1 MPKPM
6 PMTMP
11 DTLANPTPA
20 LDSKPASPLL
30 AQPAPPWPA
39 PPAGRPSRG
48 SATLGEQLALRVAD
62 RIQRGALAPGARLPS
77 VREGARQH
85 GVSPSTV
92 VAAYDRL
99 QAQGLVEARR
109 QRGFFVRE
117 PGAGSRHGNGGGSN
131 GAARSGT
138 GTGTGT
144 GISINSGIGI
154 GSGSGSA
161 VAATLTAPV
170 DATALIRSMFHPG
183 AAPAAPG
190 MGTLPESW
198 LDRALLDRALRRTL
212 AQSSEALRYGDPA
225 GDESLRQA
233 LARRLGGDLGIAAS
247 ARQIVTTLGAT
258 HALDV
263 VSRTLLQPGDAVL
276 VDEPG
281 WAVEFARLT
290 RQGMRLLPVPR
301 GPDGPDLAVMAQL
314 LAEHRPKL
322 YVTVSVLH
330 NPTGHT
336 LSLAAAHQIL
346 KLAEQFDLTIVEDDT
361 YAWLAPP
368 HAPRLAALD
377 GLARTV
383 YVSGFS
389 KILAPNWRVGFVAAA
404 PALAERLIDTKLLGT
419 LTTPGLQE
427 RAVAWCLDQGLLR
440 RHADRVVQRLD
451 TARVRVVRLAQE
463 AGCRFASPPQGLFGW
478 VDTGVDTERL
488 AALLAAAGWLVAPG
502 SLFHATPRA
511 TTLMRVNFASALDVR
526 FWQSFVSARNAL
538 GGATG

>member
-1 MPKPM
+1 
-6 PMTMP
+6 MP
-11 DTLANPTPA
+11 DMPANPTPA
-20 LDSKPASPLL
+20 LDIKPTSPLL
-30 AQPAPPWPA
+30 AQPAPSWPA

-48 SATLGEQLALRVAD
+48 SATLGEQLALRVAE
-62 RIQRGALAPGARLPS
+62 RIRRGALAPGARLPS

-117 PGAGSRHGNGGGSN
+117 PGAGSRQSGGDGR
-131 GAARSGT
+131 GAGRSGV
-138 GTGTGT
+138 GVSV
-144 GISINSGIGI
+144 GISGGI
-154 GSGSGSA
+154 SSA

-225 GDESLRQA
+225 GDGSLRQA

-451 TARVRVVRLAQE
+451 TARVRAVRLAQE
-463 AGCRFASPPQGLFGW
+463 AGCRFAAPPQGLFGW
-478 VDTGVDTERL
+478 VDAGVDTERL
-488 AALLAAAGWLVAPG
+488 AALLATAGWLVAPG
-502 SLFHATPRA
+502 SLFHSTPRA

-526 FWQSFVSARNAL
+526 FWQSFVSARNVL

>member
-1 MPKPM
+1 
-6 PMTMP
+6 MP
-11 DTLANPTPA
+11 DTLVLPMPA
-20 LDSKPASPLL
+20 PSGVPASSLPV
-30 AQPAPPWPA
+30 
-39 PPAGRPSRG
+39 PPAARPPRS
-48 SATLGEQLALRVAD
+48 STTLGEQLALRVAD

-85 GVSPSTV
+85 GVSTSTV

-117 PGAGSRHGNGGGSN
+117 SGAGR
-131 GAARSGT
+131 
-138 GTGTGT
+138 
-144 GISINSGIGI
+144 I
-154 GSGSGSA
+154 GSGTTGTSRAGVGSPAPAA
-161 VAATLTAPV
+161 VAAPV

-389 KILAPNWRVGFVAAA
+389 KILAPNWRVGYVAAA

-451 TARVRVVRLAQE
+451 SARVRVVRLAQE
-463 AGCRFASPPQGLFGW
+463 AGCRFAAPPQGLFGW

-488 AALLAAAGWLVAPG
+488 AGLLATAGWLVAPG

-526 FWQSFVSARNAL
+526 FWQSFVSARNTLLA
-538 GGATG
+538 ATHG

>member
-1 MPKPM
+1 MNA
-6 PMTMP
+6 
-11 DTLANPTPA
+11 TLDLP
-20 LDSKPASPLL
+20 
-30 AQPAPPWPA
+30 
-39 PPAGRPSRG
+39 
-48 SATLGEQLALRVAD
+48 SATGALQRQGAQTLGDQLAARVAE

-92 VAAYDRL
+92 VVAYDQL

-117 PGAGSRHGNGGGSN
+117 PSAAKPVAHSGPAQPAAGL
-131 GAARSGT
+131 ARL
-138 GTGTGT
+138 
-144 GISINSGIGI
+144 
-154 GSGSGSA
+154 A
-161 VAATLTAPV
+161 APV
-170 DATALIRSMFHPG
+170 DATALIRSMFAQGSAPG
-183 AAPAAPG
+183 GPG
-190 MGTLPESW
+190 MGTLPEAW
-198 LDRALLDRALRRTL
+198 LDQRLLDRALRRI
-212 AQSSEALRYGDPA
+212 
-225 GDESLRQA
+225 LRQA
-233 LARRLGGDLGIAAS
+233 LARRLGGELGIAAG
-247 ARQIVTTLGAT
+247 AHQIVTTQGAT

-301 GPDGPDLAVMAQL
+301 GPDGPDLAVMAR
-314 LAEHRPKL
+314 LAAAHAPKL

-330 NPTGHT
+330 NPTGHS
-336 LSLAAAHQIL
+336 LSMAAAHQIL
-346 KLAEQFDLTIVEDDT
+346 KLAEAHDLTIVEDDT

-377 GLARTV
+377 GLQRTV

-404 PALAERLIDTKLLGT
+404 PKLAERLIDTKLLGT

-440 RHADRVVQRLD
+440 RHAERVQQQLD
-451 TARVRVVRLAQE
+451 AARVRVVRLAQA
-463 AGCRFASPPQGLFGW
+463 AGCKFAAPPQGLFGW
-478 VDTGVDTERL
+478 VDTGVDTD
-488 AALLAAAGWLVAPG
+488 LLADRMAATGWLLAPG
-502 SLFHATPRA
+502 SLFHATPRPTA
-511 TTLMRVNFASALDVR
+511 LMRVNFASAQDAR
-526 FWQSFVSARNAL
+526 FWQAFVAARNAL
-538 GGATG
+538 AGHKVAWTAPG

>member
-1 MPKPM
+1 MNA
-6 PMTMP
+6 
-11 DTLANPTPA
+11 TLDLP
-20 LDSKPASPLL
+20 
-30 AQPAPPWPA
+30 
-39 PPAGRPSRG
+39 
-48 SATLGEQLALRVAD
+48 SATGALQRQGAQTLGDQLAARVAE

-92 VAAYDRL
+92 VVAYDQL

-117 PGAGSRHGNGGGSN
+117 PSAAKPVAHSGPAQPAAGL
-131 GAARSGT
+131 ARL
-138 GTGTGT
+138 
-144 GISINSGIGI
+144 
-154 GSGSGSA
+154 A
-161 VAATLTAPV
+161 APV
-170 DATALIRSMFHPG
+170 DATALIRSMFAQGSAPG
-183 AAPAAPG
+183 GPG
-190 MGTLPESW
+190 MGTLPEAW
-198 LDRALLDRALRRTL
+198 LDQRLLDRALRRTL
-212 AQSSEALRYGDPA
+212 SQAPEALRYGDPA
-225 GDESLRQA
+225 GDEGLRQA
-233 LARRLGGDLGIAAS
+233 LARRLGGELGIAAG
-247 ARQIVTTLGAT
+247 AHQIVTTLGAT

-301 GPDGPDLAVMAQL
+301 GPDGPDLAVMAR
-314 LAEHRPKL
+314 LAAAHAPKL

-330 NPTGHT
+330 NPTGHS
-336 LSLAAAHQIL
+336 LSMAAAHQIL
-346 KLAEQFDLTIVEDDT
+346 KLAEAHDLTIVEDDT

-377 GLARTV
+377 GLQRTV

-404 PALAERLIDTKLLGT
+404 PKLAERLIDTKLLGT

-440 RHADRVVQRLD
+440 RHAERVQQQLD
-451 TARVRVVRLAQE
+451 AARVRVVRLAQA
-463 AGCRFASPPQGLFGW
+463 AGCKFAAPPQGLFGW
-478 VDTGVDTERL
+478 VDTGVDTD
-488 AALLAAAGWLVAPG
+488 LLADRMAATGWLLAPG
-502 SLFHATPRA
+502 SLFHATPRPTA
-511 TTLMRVNFASALDVR
+511 LMRVNFASAQDAR
-526 FWQSFVSARNAL
+526 FWQAFVAARNAL
-538 GGATG
+538 AGHKVAWTAPG

>member
-1 MPKPM
+1 MTDPNPQPIAPKARPG
-6 PMTMP
+6 
-11 DTLANPTPA
+11 
-20 LDSKPASPLL
+20 AS
-30 AQPAPPWPA
+30 
-39 PPAGRPSRG
+39 
-48 SATLGEQLALRVAD
+48 TLGEQLAARVAE

-92 VAAYDRL
+92 VAAYDQL
-99 QAQGLVEARR
+99 QAKGLIEARR

-117 PGAGSRHGNGGGSN
+117 PGTGARAGPAGGSG
-131 GAARSGT
+131 GAGLQRP
-138 GTGTGT
+138 
-144 GISINSGIGI
+144 
-154 GSGSGSA
+154 SA
-161 VAATLTAPV
+161 HTLAAPAAPVVVPMVAPV
-170 DATALIRSMFHPG
+170 DATALIRSMFQRG
-183 AAPAAPG
+183 SAPAGPG
-190 MGTLPESW
+190 MGTLPETW

-212 AQSSEALRYGDPA
+212 IHAPDALRYGDPA

-233 LARRLGGDLGIAAS
+233 LARRLGGELGIAAGAS
-247 ARQIVTTLGAT
+247 QIVTTLGAT

-301 GPDGPDLAVMAQL
+301 GADGPDLAVMAQL

-368 HAPRLAALD
+368 YAPRLAALD

-383 YVSGFS
+383 YISGFS
-389 KILAPNWRVGFVAAA
+389 KILAPNWRVGYVAAA
-404 PALAERLIDTKLLGT
+404 PALAERLIDTKLLGS
-419 LTTPGLQE
+419 LTTPALQE

-440 RHADRVVQRLD
+440 RHAERVGQRLD
-451 TARVRVVRLAQE
+451 AARVRVVRLAQD
-463 AGCRFASPPQGLFGW
+463 AGCRFAAPPQGLFGW

-488 AALLAAAGWLVAPG
+488 AVLLAAEGWLLAPG
-502 SLFHATPRA
+502 SLFHTTPRPS
-511 TTLMRVNFASALDVR
+511 TLMRVNFASAQDLR
-526 FWQSFVSARNAL
+526 FWQLFVTARNAL
-538 GGATG
+538 CGAAVG